1 MPAIDA
7 DDAWFAA
14 RAEQLRLRNL
24 SRANCLAASSSEQA
38 SAIDIFQPATALT
51 TFGQDVN
58 LSVHHTQPTTIHP
71 ATGVAG
77 VDSGSAHSRELA
89 QHGPAGPTTGLPRP
103 RHSVS
108 KLAYLISSS
117 PMSHL
122 LVAGTA
128 GVSNPRSC
136 DLCRQRK
143 LKCTRQRPCS
153 ACMSRG
159 LSARCNAGSEEGI
172 LAVTEQGSSSESTA
186 LYRPISTARQLQ
198 FTLMDSVNL
207 AKVAISC
214 KLHPVLMHR
223 LADVSFV
230 SECLSVCGSS
240 LAGPCSMQ
248 QESECITLCL
258 KLCGTHPWFS
268 RCRVRRGPETTKQEG
283 GSLP

>member
-1 MPAIDA
+1 M
-7 DDAWFAA
+7 
-14 RAEQLRLRNL
+14 RNL

-172 LAVTEQGSSSESTA
+172 PAVTKQGSSSESTA

-223 LADVSFV
+223 LADVSFL
-230 SECLSVCGSS
+230 CLSVSVC
-240 LAGPCSMQ
+240 AGRHWLDRIPCM